1 MTYSQLIMVSS
12 YSFKKN
18 AFFCFSQ
25 STCRILSY
33 LKMSKNCEGIGEER
47 WQYMSTGFLCC
58 SVCWTYNRD
67 ITKVLWT
74 SASSFKVTHRR
85 RGGAAWR
92 KRECRLNLRIIWD
105 LFLLNFNLLL
115 ISAWNM
121 NRELFCVEVWLFL
134 DVWKSWD
141 THILQK
147 YYFNTYTRGP
157 TLCILGSYWIL
168 SIVMVKAL
176 VGGSEGFSGAVG
188 DCTLLWGKFSENMQR
203 CEDKQ

>member
-33 LKMSKNCEGIGEER
+33 LKMSKNCEGIGQER
-47 WQYMSTGFLCC
+47 WLYMSTGFLCC
-58 SVCWTYNRD
+58 SVCWTYTRD

-105 LFLLNFNLLL
+105 LFLLNFMYERAEIL
-115 ISAWNM
+115 IYCKNII
-121 NRELFCVEVWLFL
+121 LI
-134 DVWKSWD
+134 
-141 THILQK
+141 HIQGDQH
-147 YYFNTYTRGP
+147 YVFWAA
-157 TLCILGSYWIL
+157 I
-168 SIVMVKAL
+168 
-176 VGGSEGFSGAVG
+176 GFSV
-188 DCTLLWGKFSENMQR
+188 LLWWKP
-203 CEDKQ
+203 